1 MVGSW
6 QGTGP
11 YGLWQRSDGALPGS
25 RVYNI
30 DLLWDDA
37 SSLLEEASDLCEMQ
51 WETGTTLAET
61 LALADIEA
69 EKSKARRQERLAIG
83 ALAVLGLFAVTR

>member
-1 MVGSW
+1 
-6 QGTGP
+6 
-11 YGLWQRSDGALPGS
+11 
-25 RVYNI
+25 
-30 DLLWDDA
+30 
-37 SSLLEEASDLCEMQ
+37 MQ